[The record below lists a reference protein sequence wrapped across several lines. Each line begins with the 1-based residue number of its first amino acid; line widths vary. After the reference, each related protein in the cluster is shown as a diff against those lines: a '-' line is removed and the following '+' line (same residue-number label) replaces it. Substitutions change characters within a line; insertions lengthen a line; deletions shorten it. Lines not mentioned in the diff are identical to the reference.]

1 MNKNKFKNGG
11 FPPLRYCPQT
21 NEKQPSKERLYITYP
36 STKFT
41 ISPLFNS
48 NNSNDLIDNS
58 QINRDSDFDIINN
71 L

>member
-21 NEKQPSKERLYITYP
+21 NEKQPAKERLYVKYP
-36 STKFT
+36 SSKFT
-41 ISPLFNS
+41 INPLFNFNKS
-48 NNSNDLIDNS
+48 NINLINNDLINDENV
-58 QINRDSDFDIINN
+58 DVVKD